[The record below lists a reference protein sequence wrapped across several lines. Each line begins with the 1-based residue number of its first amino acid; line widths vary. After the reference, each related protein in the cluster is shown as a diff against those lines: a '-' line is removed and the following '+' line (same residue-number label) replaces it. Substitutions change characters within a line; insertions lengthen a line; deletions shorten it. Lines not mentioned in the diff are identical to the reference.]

1 MTIKLSE
8 FQTSDVQPF
17 SPHPKKNRRRL
28 SVIPRRAS
36 EAVRMADSILE
47 KEQDV
52 PACCNRLSHT
62 MRMADLELR
71 RILEVETSDRLVIR
85 CSGFSQSQLALIIRC
100 DSASCKVVV
109 PKDGVVS
116 FDYANPD
123 RASIECSGL
132 ELLAPGYF
140 IARRCA
146 LV

>member
-17 SPHPKKNRRRL
+17 SPQPKKNRRRL

-36 EAVRMADSILE
+36 EAVRMTDSILE
-47 KEQDV
+47 NKQDLQTS
-52 PACCNRLSHT
+52 CNRLSHT

-71 RILEVETSDRLVIR
+71 RILDLETPDRLVIR
-85 CSGFSQSQLALIIRC
+85 SSGFSQSQLALIIHC
-100 DSASCKVVV
+100 ESASCRISV
-109 PKDGVVS
+109 PKSGVVS